1 MFAPLFL
8 RNREMDLKEIE
19 ILINKPALTVG
30 DKKAIRTAADAAGLK
45 YTVKQGCRDCYDKL
59 LLRLYEMADGR
70 DLNTSLDGWMF
81 RDARRSFRH
90 NGIVYSNET
99 IGGLRVGHLHPAII
113 KANFVKAATEEGE

>member
-1 MFAPLFL
+1 
-8 RNREMDLKEIE
+8 MDLKEIE
-19 ILINKPALTVG
+19 ILINKPALTVS
-30 DKKAIRTAADAAGLK
+30 DKKAIRAAADAAGLE
-45 YTVKQGCRDCYDKL
+45 YTVKQGCRNCYDKL
-59 LLRLYEMADGR
+59 LLRLYEMSDGME
-70 DLNTSLDGWMF
+70 LNTSLDGWRF